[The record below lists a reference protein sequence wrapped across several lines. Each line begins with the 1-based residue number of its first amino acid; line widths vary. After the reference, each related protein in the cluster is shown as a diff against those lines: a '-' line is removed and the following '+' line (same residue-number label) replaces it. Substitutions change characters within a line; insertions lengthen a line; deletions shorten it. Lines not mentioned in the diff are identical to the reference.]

1 MPKLTKNDQTARLA
15 FYMLPST
22 REMIEED
29 ARKHKRSMSAEMNYI
44 LEQYYAAQSTKKE
57 LLQAAP
63 SER

>member
-22 REMIEED
+22 REMIEKD
-29 ARKHKRSMSAEMNYI
+29 AKKHKRSMSAEMNYI
-44 LEQYYAAQSTKKE
+44 IEQYYLLQDNKKE
-57 LLQAAP
+57 SVTSTL